1 MKDGRNVMGYGEIGG
16 GGSVKW
22 RVVGDHDAL
31 GVKHVKSHHRT
42 GTRGTDGKHKMP
54 SDGRFRVFVKGVE
67 LVLPNPDDLIID
79 NNDPHQVVVTWGEDN
94 YTTAVQD
101 SDRRAAKEGDDFP
114 AT

>member
-1 MKDGRNVMGYGEIGG
+1 MGYGEIGG
-16 GGSVKW
+16 GGSVQW

-31 GVKHVKSHHRT
+31 GVKHVESHHRT
-42 GTRGTDGKHKMP
+42 GSRGTDGKHKSL

-101 SDRRAAKEGDDFP
+101 SDSRATKEKDEFP
-114 AT
+114 TT